1 MPYIKTLG
9 ELRNLRPDLPDNTPL
24 FTNNSNTM
32 EQRGLQRGIY
42 VNDKLI
48 KVSIH
53 KETTWDRFDGGDYEY
68 DCIDIDPNGSE
79 EGLKL

>member
-1 MPYIKTLG
+1 
-9 ELRNLRPDLPDNTPL
+9 
-24 FTNNSNTM
+24 M

-42 VNDKLI
+42 VSDKLI

-53 KETTWDRFDGGDYEY
+53 RETTWDRFDGGDYEY